1 MMKNLINNITIQN
14 GLQIIPIDNNIDFAY
29 YESKDDFFIFLFCT
43 YSQLIELNNGE
54 MKNIEYALNAM
65 IVDLKEK
72 DILKQFKER
81 YIDYNLSFILVLE
94 VDYED
99 INILHELNKIQENNK
114 NAKKYILP
122 YNKKDL
128 NSLEQKISDE
138 TPIIQELNRIS
149 IENSELLK
157 NNEEGWYKLLITLF
171 IKIPFLNYLSDKR
184 ELKLG
189 NLSET
194 IISKLSENEKKIL
207 SILKVSDF
215 DKYSNIEDF
224 VSEHKLRDYNADE
237 I

>member
-1 MMKNLINNITIQN
+1 MKKLINNITIQN
-14 GLQIIPIDNNIDFAY
+14 GLQIIPINNNIDFAY
-29 YESKDDFFIFLFCT
+29 YEAKDDFFIFLFCS
-43 YSQLIELNNGE
+43 YSQLIEMNKGE
-54 MKNIEYALNAM
+54 LKNIEYALNAM

-94 VDYED
+94 IDNKD
-99 INILHELNKIQENNK
+99 INIRHELNKIQENNK

-122 YNKKDL
+122 YNTTDL
-128 NSLEQKISDE
+128 NSLKQKISNE
-138 TPIIQELNRIS
+138 IPITQELNRLS

-157 NNEEGWYKLLITLF
+157 NNEEDWYKLLITLF

-189 NLSET
+189 NLSEV
-194 IISKLSENEKKIL
+194 IIGKLSENEKDIL
-207 SILKVSDF
+207 SIIKNNDF

-224 VSEHKLRDYNADE
+224 ISEHKLRDYNADE